1 MQRAFS
7 GPLRK
12 MMTLHCATIVHRSE
26 RLVMWFENRPS
37 PQSHRLYCFP
47 PYSDPYPSLSGDF
60 HMFRASN
67 SPFHPPVSL
76 WNQPLPQPLRFHQG
90 ANEVIVLPVVPR
102 QRWSPRKVL
111 AKLLW
116 WMMGSSLGKIMGYFT
131 IENSDLS
138 QWKWG
143 FDGIFMIFMDIHTVM
158 SRDQRIWLGFRLLY
172 LDWLR
177 ISLRFP

>member
-1 MQRAFS
+1 MRKSCGMLNEKMQRAFS

-90 ANEVIVLPVVPR
+90 ANEPKSCGKKRLWPPGPR
-102 QRWSPRKVL
+102 DGEVSHGDFTRGKCPGKPTFPCT
-111 AKLLW
+111 
-116 WMMGSSLGKIMGYFT
+116 MNPGIPLGV
-131 IENSDLS
+131 S
-138 QWKWG
+138 
-143 FDGIFMIFMDIHTVM
+143 
-158 SRDQRIWLGFRLLY
+158 
-172 LDWLR
+172 
-177 ISLRFP
+177 

>member
-1 MQRAFS
+1 MLRASANIWTQRQVSAPRARVCLEGRRVWTSCVMLNEKMQRAFS

-12 MMTLHCATIVHRSE
+12 MATLHCATIVHRSE
-26 RLVMWFENRPS
+26 RLVIWFENRPS

-90 ANEVIVLPVVPR
+90 ANEPKSCGKKRLWPPGPR
-102 QRWSPRKVL
+102 DGEVSHGDFTRGKCPGKPTFPCT
-111 AKLLW
+111 
-116 WMMGSSLGKIMGYFT
+116 MNPGIPLGV
-131 IENSDLS
+131 S
-138 QWKWG
+138 
-143 FDGIFMIFMDIHTVM
+143 
-158 SRDQRIWLGFRLLY
+158 
-172 LDWLR
+172 
-177 ISLRFP
+177 